1 MAKLFRK
8 SLFGYKKKDVIKYV
22 EEMSANFQV
31 RLDECREEIDS
42 LSKKREA
49 LELRKAEID
58 KEKLAISAA
67 IVSAHEKAEKIIAE
81 ARDKSQK
88 EYAEMQRKLTA
99 ENQKLVQIRREI
111 FNIRRNAIKTLS
123 NFEVE
128 SDDMENQDEI

>member
-1 MAKLFRK
+1 MAKLFRR

-31 RLDECREEIDS
+31 RLDKCRGEIDS
-42 LSKKREA
+42 LSKKRED

-58 KEKLAISAA
+58 KEKAAISDA

-81 ARDKSQK
+81 AREKAEK
-88 EYAEMQRKLTA
+88 EYAEMQRKLNA

-111 FNIRRNAIKTLS
+111 FSIRRNAIKTLS

-128 SDDMENQDEI
+128 SDDTENQDEI